1 MKKDKIFNTLV
12 EVWRYKDD
20 ETKSKNVQ
28 VAHSTTI
35 RTLLTSSEINNAE
48 TLSIYKLTKKGK
60 LKLIYFKEDA
70 QWKYWSHYY

>member
-20 ETKSKNVQ
+20 ETKNKNVQ
-28 VAHSTTI
+28 VVHSTTI
-35 RTLLTSSEINNAE
+35 RTLLTSSKINDSK
-48 TLSIYKLTKKGK
+48 TISIYKLTKKGK

-70 QWKYWSHYY
+70 Q

>member
-12 EVWRYKDD
+12 EVWRCKDD

-35 RTLLTSSEINNAE
+35 RTLLTSSKINDSK
-48 TLSIYKLTKKGK
+48 TISIYKLTKKGK
-60 LKLIYFKEDA
+60 LKLIYFKEDT
-70 QWKYWSHYY
+70 QWNYT

>member
-12 EVWRYKDD
+12 EVWCYKDD

-35 RTLLTSSEINNAE
+35 RTLLTSSKINDSK
-48 TLSIYKLTKKGK
+48 TISIYKLTKKGK
-60 LKLIYFKEDA
+60 LKLIYFKKDA
-70 QWKYWSHYY
+70 Q

>member
-35 RTLLTSSEINNAE
+35 RTLLTSSKINDSK
-48 TLSIYKLTKKGK
+48 TISIYKLTKKGK
-60 LKLIYFKEDA
+60 LKLIYFKEDT
-70 QWKYWSHYY
+70 QWNY

>member
-35 RTLLTSSEINNAE
+35 RTLLTSSKINDSK
-48 TLSIYKLTKKGK
+48 TISIYKLTKKGK
-60 LKLIYFKEDA
+60 LKLIYFKEDT
-70 QWKYWSHYY
+70 QWNYT

>member
-35 RTLLTSSEINNAE
+35 RTLLTSSKINDSK
-48 TLSIYKLTKKGK
+48 TISIYKLTKKGK

-70 QWKYWSHYY
+70 QWNY

>member
-1 MKKDKIFNTLV
+1 MKKNKKHNTLV

-35 RTLLTSSEINNAE
+35 RTLLTSSKINDSK
-48 TLSIYKLTKKGK
+48 TISIYKLTKKGK
-60 LKLIYFKEDA
+60 LKLVYYKED
-70 QWKYWSHYY
+70 

>member
-28 VAHSTTI
+28 VAHNTTI
-35 RTLLTSSEINNAE
+35 RTLLTSSKINDSK
-48 TLSIYKLTKKGK
+48 TISIYKLTKKGK

-70 QWKYWSHYY
+70 QWNLTE

>member
-1 MKKDKIFNTLV
+1 MKEDKIFNTLV

-35 RTLLTSSEINNAE
+35 RTLLTSSKINDSK
-48 TLSIYKLTKKGK
+48 TISIYKLTKKGK
-60 LKLIYFKEDA
+60 LKLIYFKEDT
-70 QWKYWSHYY
+70 QWNY

>member
-12 EVWRYKDD
+12 EVWHYKDD

-35 RTLLTSSEINNAE
+35 RTLLTSSKINDSK
-48 TLSIYKLTKKGK
+48 TISIYKLTKKGK

-70 QWKYWSHYY
+70 Q

>member
-1 MKKDKIFNTLV
+1 MKKNKKHNTLV
-12 EVWRYKDD
+12 EIWRFKDD

-48 TLSIYKLTKKGK
+48 TLSIYTLTKKGK
-60 LKLIYFKEDA
+60 LKLIYFKEE
-70 QWKYWSHYY
+70 QSNE

>member
-28 VAHSTTI
+28 VAHNTTI
-35 RTLLTSSEINNAE
+35 RTLLTSSKINDSK
-48 TLSIYKLTKKGK
+48 TISIYKLTKKGK
-60 LKLIYFKEDA
+60 LKLIYFKEDT
-70 QWKYWSHYY
+70 Q

>member
-35 RTLLTSSEINNAE
+35 RTLLTSSKINDSK
-48 TLSIYKLTKKGK
+48 TISIYKLTKKGK
-60 LKLIYFKEDA
+60 LKLIYFKEDT
-70 QWKYWSHYY
+70 Q

>member
-1 MKKDKIFNTLV
+1 MKKNKNYNTLV
-12 EVWRYKDD
+12 EVWRFKDD

-35 RTLLTSSEINNAE
+35 RTLITSSEMDNAE

-60 LKLIYFKEDA
+60 LKLIYFKEE
-70 QWKYWSHYY
+70 

>member
-35 RTLLTSSEINNAE
+35 RTLLTSSKINDSK
-48 TLSIYKLTKKGK
+48 TISIYKLTKKGK
-60 LKLIYFKEDA
+60 LKLVYYKED
-70 QWKYWSHYY
+70 

>member
-20 ETKSKNVQ
+20 ETKNKNVQ
-28 VAHSTTI
+28 VVHSTTI
-35 RTLLTSSEINNAE
+35 RTLLTSSKINDSK
-48 TLSIYKLTKKGK
+48 TISIYKLTKKGK

-70 QWKYWSHYY
+70 QWNY

>member
-35 RTLLTSSEINNAE
+35 RTLLTSSKINDSK
-48 TLSIYKLTKKGK
+48 TISIYKLTKKGK
-60 LKLIYFKEDA
+60 LKLVYSKEDT
-70 QWKYWSHYY
+70 Q

>member
-35 RTLLTSSEINNAE
+35 RTLLASSKINDSK
-48 TLSIYKLTKKGK
+48 TISIYKLTKKGK
-60 LKLIYFKEDA
+60 LKLIYFKEDT
-70 QWKYWSHYY
+70 QWNT

>member
-35 RTLLTSSEINNAE
+35 RTLLTSSKINDSK
-48 TLSIYKLTKKGK
+48 TISIYKLTKKGK

-70 QWKYWSHYY
+70 QWNLTE

>member
-28 VAHSTTI
+28 VVHSTTI
-35 RTLLTSSEINNAE
+35 RTLLTSSKINDSK
-48 TLSIYKLTKKGK
+48 TISIYKLTKKGK

-70 QWKYWSHYY
+70 QWNY

>member
-35 RTLLTSSEINNAE
+35 RTLLTSSKINDSK
-48 TLSIYKLTKKGK
+48 TISIYKLTKKGK
-60 LKLIYFKEDA
+60 LKLIYFKEDT
-70 QWKYWSHYY
+70 QWNT

>member
-35 RTLLTSSEINNAE
+35 RTLLTSSKINDSK
-48 TLSIYKLTKKGK
+48 TISIYKLTKKGK
-60 LKLIYFKEDA
+60 LKLVYYKEN
-70 QWKYWSHYY
+70 